1 MTKQYPAVT
10 RDDTISAVFGISGDA
25 DAARDAAGA
34 QGIVQQSGK
43 SGPQT
48 FHAAVDQLR
57 PGHSGKEKN
66 KFVAADPSQNIRR
79 TQKVPEEKPPV
90 ETSFGSTRCHL
101 PKACSSVRRNMKYLF
116 VLYTKKMCFPLN
128 IFFIKKKC
136 ARYHLKKGIST
147 YRYFYKNIYECPYEE
162 TVLCPFRA
170 SFYLCLVTF
179 VCRNKYFCARWRQTT
194 DLLHL

>member
-1 MTKQYPAVT
+1 MAPLAHLVHEHMTKQYPAVT

-101 PKACSSVRRNMKYLF
+101 PKACSSVRRNMNIKYLF
-116 VLYTKKMCFPLN
+116 VYIYKKDVFSAEYIFHKEKMCKISLE
-128 IFFIKKKC
+128 K
-136 ARYHLKKGIST
+136 RYKH
-147 YRYFYKNIYECPYEE
+147 
-162 TVLCPFRA
+162 V
-170 SFYLCLVTF
+170 
-179 VCRNKYFCARWRQTT
+179 
-194 DLLHL
+194 